1 MRIILYTGKG
11 GVGKTCV
18 SAATAL
24 CCADL
29 GYRTIV
35 ISTDAAHSLGDSFD
49 LPLGNDPTPI
59 AHNLWG
65 QEIDVLH
72 QMDQYWGTVQEWL
85 TNVLMWRGAQEVIAA
100 EASILPGMEELASLL
115 QIVHLH
121 DSGQYDVIIVDCA
134 PTGETLRLLSFP
146 EATRWY
152 LAQIFPIQRRLSQV
166 VSPVL
171 HAVTDIPAPDDKVFE
186 SIRNLLLKLDRIA
199 AMLTDRQMS
208 SVRIV
213 LNPEKMVI
221 KEAQRTFTYLN
232 LYGFATDLI
241 VSNRIIPKDIRDGYF
256 EAWKDIQARY
266 GRFIE
271 EAFSPLPIFQV
282 PLFDTEVVGL
292 AMLRRMAAAIYG
304 DQDPT
309 QVFYMGKAQTIEKL
323 DGDYNLKLP
332 LPFAS
337 KEGVHLSRYG
347 DELVITIGNFR
358 RNLILPRALAG
369 LEVKRARM
377 DGQML
382 AVTFA
387 GAKGG

>member
-1 MRIILYTGKG
+1 
-11 GVGKTCV
+11 
-18 SAATAL
+18 
-24 CCADL
+24 
-29 GYRTIV
+29 
-35 ISTDAAHSLGDSFD
+35 
-49 LPLGNDPTPI
+49 
-59 AHNLWG
+59 
-65 QEIDVLH
+65 
-72 QMDQYWGTVQEWL
+72 
-85 TNVLMWRGAQEVIAA
+85 
-100 EASILPGMEELASLL
+100 
-115 QIVHLH
+115 
-121 DSGQYDVIIVDCA
+121 
-134 PTGETLRLLSFP
+134 
-146 EATRWY
+146 
-152 LAQIFPIQRRLSQV
+152 V

-337 KEGVHLSRYG
+337 KESVYLSRYG

-382 AVTFA
+382 AITFA